1 MQPIQM
7 IDLKKQYLRLK
18 SEIDGAIQEVL
29 HQTAFINGPP
39 VAEFARQLALD
50 QAVKHVV
57 PCANGTDALQIAL
70 MAFDF
75 KPGDEV
81 LLPVFTYAAPAEVIA
96 LLGLKPVFVD
106 VDPVTFTIDPL
117 EVEKK
122 ITAKTVALLP
132 VHLFGQ
138 CADMEALRN
147 IAQKYKL
154 VLIEDAAQAIGAV
167 YTFAD
172 GTTQQAGTI
181 GNIGTVSFFP
191 TKNLGCFGDGGALL
205 VPTAELAHKAQAIAN
220 HGQVVKYQHEL
231 VGINSRL
238 DTLQAAVLLAKLPHL
253 VDYTARRQAAAAFYD
268 LALGEVA
275 ALRIPRRNA
284 RSTHVF
290 HQYTL
295 KIKTGQRD
303 AVRAKLAAKGIPS
316 QIYYPVPLH
325 QQPAYQSYHHQ
336 SEIFPVAEELC
347 RQVLSLPMHTELDE
361 EQLTYITTTLRALL

>member
-1 MQPIQM
+1 MV
-7 IDLKKQYLRLK
+7 DLKKQYLRLK
-18 SEIDGAIQEVL
+18 SEIDWAMQEVL

-39 VAEFARQLALD
+39 VAEFARQLALS
-50 QAVKHVV
+50 QAVNYVV

-70 MAFDF
+70 MALDF
-75 KPGDEV
+75 KPGAEV

-106 VDPVTFTIDPL
+106 VNPATFTIDPR
-117 EVEKK
+117 EIEKK
-122 ITAKTVALLP
+122 ITARTVALLP

-138 CADMEALRN
+138 CADMEALRS
-147 IAQKYKL
+147 IAQKYNL
-154 VLIEDAAQAIGAV
+154 VLIEDVAQAIGAA

-172 GTTQQAGTI
+172 GTTRLAGTM
-181 GNIGTVSFFP
+181 GSIGTVSFFP

-205 VPTAELAHKAQAIAN
+205 VPTAELAQKAQIIAN

-231 VGINSRL
+231 VGVNSRL
-238 DTLQAAVLLAKLPHL
+238 DTLQAAVLLAKLPYL
-253 VDYTARRQAAAAFYD
+253 ADYTARRQAAAAYYD
-268 LALGEVA
+268 QALGEVA

-295 KIKTGQRD
+295 QIKNGQRD
-303 AVRAKLAAKGIPS
+303 AVRVKLAARGIPS
-316 QIYYPVPLH
+316 LIYYPVPLH
-325 QQPAYQSYHHQ
+325 RQPAYRPYHHQ
-336 SEIFPVAEELC
+336 SELFPVAEELC

-361 EQLTYITTTLRALL
+361 EQLAYITTTLRALL